1 VDTTILR
8 RAALGSVS
16 LGCDRVILRVGTW
29 RLRSHRFSKKG
40 GKEGMSIPQWV
51 GGRALYHTCE
61 IECVVTTT

>member
-1 VDTTILR
+1 VATK
-8 RAALGSVS
+8 VS
-16 LGCDRVILRVGTW
+16 PVL
-29 RLRSHRFSKKG
+29 SKKG